1 MRSSLEVGGRS
12 FSPLRTFIV
21 GGLLASALATVS
33 RAQDQP
39 LWTGTQPPP
48 TAVDIPQLPNVE
60 FHVIQQRAPEKDGF
74 HWLHGVALAW
84 HHNKLFASFGRN
96 RGAENT
102 ASETAQIRVSTDGGV
117 NWGPVVQLEDA
128 GEPNR
133 AISHGVFLEQD
144 GKLWALHASFAG
156 RLEQVCLKGWQLD
169 DASGRW
175 TFRGVVARNAFW
187 PVEVPQQLD
196 NGNWIVGGLIVA
208 PGTPAG
214 VALSHGA
221 DVTRWDVVA
230 IPKPA
235 ELNMWGEATLLRVGA
250 DLLCIARYSVPRA
263 LTAVSHDAGR
273 SWSTV
278 RESNL
283 PMAASKP
290 FAGRLSTGHPYL
302 IGCLA
307 SDGGNRRSPLI
318 IALGAPGEASFR
330 RMVRIRDAVC
340 AGPGE
345 SHENAAL
352 SYPYAVEHDGKLY
365 IGYSNDGGRG
375 ANLNSAELAIVPL
388 DSLQ

>member
-1 MRSSLEVGGRS
+1 MEVGGRS

-21 GGLLASALATVS
+21 VGLLAVVFGTVS
-33 RAQDQP
+33 LAQEQP

-48 TAVDIPQLPNVE
+48 NAADIPQLPNVE
-60 FHVIQQRAPEKDGF
+60 FHVIQERAPEKDGF

-84 HHNKLFASFGRN
+84 HDNKLYASFGRN
-96 RGAENT
+96 RGDENT
-102 ASETAQIRVSTDGGV
+102 ASELAQIRVSTDGGV
-117 NWGPVVQLEDA
+117 NWGPIVQLDDA

-169 DASGRW
+169 DVSGQW
-175 TFRGVVARNAFW
+175 TFRGVVARDEFW

-208 PGTPAG
+208 TGTPAG

-235 ELNMWGEATLLRVGA
+235 ELNMWGEATVLRAGA
-250 DLLCIARYSVPRA
+250 NLLCIARYSIPRA
-263 LTAVSHDAGR
+263 LTSVSHDAGR

-307 SDGGNRRSPLI
+307 ADGGNRRSPLVM
-318 IALGAPGEASFR
+318 ALGEPGEVSFK

-340 AGPGE
+340 VGPGE

-352 SYPYAVEHDGKLY
+352 SYPYAVEHNGKLY

-375 ANLNSAELAIVPL
+375 ANRNSAELAIVPL